1 MQFTYHI
8 NSGNDTLII
17 DGDLHKYLF
26 KVRRHDKNINIYF
39 RNLKDS
45 YIYEYKIS
53 SIEKKQTILS
63 LVNSEQ
69 KIISS
74 SLKLHIGWC
83 IIDPKN
89 IEKQIASLN
98 ELGVD
103 KVTFIYCQYSQK
115 KYKINFDKLDKL
127 LINSSQQS
135 GRSDII
141 KIDICDSFQ
150 NFLSLCPNSYLFNFS
165 SNHIDTKKSDI
176 QTIILGCEGGFSDNE
191 ISLINKENIIGINSN
206 IILKSET
213 ASITIASKILV

>member
-1 MQFTYHI
+1 
-8 NSGNDTLII
+8 
-17 DGDLHKYLF
+17 
-26 KVRRHDKNINIYF
+26 
-39 RNLKDS
+39 
-45 YIYEYKIS
+45 
-53 SIEKKQTILS
+53 
-63 LVNSEQ
+63 
-69 KIISS
+69 
-74 SLKLHIGWC
+74 
-83 IIDPKN
+83 
-89 IEKQIASLN
+89 
-98 ELGVD
+98 LGVD

-150 NFLSLCPNSYLFNFS
+150 NFLSLYPNSYLFNFS